1 MCDNREET
9 VNASSIARGLG
20 SATGTRTPREA
31 GSRAIEGAARWG
43 LATRGVL
50 YLLIGV
56 LALRIAL
63 GDSGEQAD
71 RGGALQVLAQ
81 QPFGAALVWAVG
93 IGLVCMALWRLSE
106 AVFGAA
112 GPDGGAARKRLAGAA
127 RAVFYGVV
135 AYSVLSFAT
144 GERGSG
150 SSDRQ
155 SQDVT
160 ARALD
165 LPYGRWLVA
174 AAGAAVAAAGVWI
187 AVRALR
193 RGFCKYL
200 KLGAMSRRTR
210 RAVEALGVCGGAVRG
225 AVFAVAGGFALSA
238 AMRYDPDKAKG
249 IDDTLR
255 TFAGTAA
262 GPWLLMAVALGLALF
277 GVFSFAMA
285 RWRRV

>member
-1 MCDNREET
+1 M
-9 VNASSIARGLG
+9 NASSIARGLG
-20 SATGTRTPREA
+20 SAPRTRTPRQA
-31 GSRAIEGAARWG
+31 GSRAIEAAARWG

-63 GDSGEQAD
+63 GDRGEQAD

-144 GERGSG
+144 GEQGSG

-174 AAGAAVAAAGVWI
+174 AAGTAVAAAGVWI

-193 RGFCKYL
+193 RGFRKHL
-200 KLGAMSRRTR
+200 KVGAMSRRTR
-210 RAVEALGVCGGAVRG
+210 RAVEALGVCGGVARG

-238 AMRYDPDKAKG
+238 AVRYDPGEAKG